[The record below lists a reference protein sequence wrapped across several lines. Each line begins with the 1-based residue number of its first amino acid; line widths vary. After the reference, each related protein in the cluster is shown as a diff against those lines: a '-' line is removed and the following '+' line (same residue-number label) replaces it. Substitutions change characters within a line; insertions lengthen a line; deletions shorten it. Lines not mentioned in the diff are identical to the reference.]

1 MTGAHHALCA
11 NSYYRH
17 RHDRVKR
24 FKRAKKAQHQR
35 QFVSQF
41 GEMVRMARYH
51 ISEARKLGFRGT
63 FIQAAE
69 AIQTKKGEPG
79 E

>member
-11 NSYYRH
+11 NSYFRH

-24 FKRAKKAQHQR
+24 FKNPRIPNNRR

-41 GEMVRMARYH
+41 GEMARMARYH
-51 ISEARKLGFRGT
+51 IAEARKLGFRGT
-63 FIQAAE
+63 FLQAAE
-69 AIQTKKGEPG
+69 AIQKMEG
-79 E
+79 